1 MQILRHIGERSHEL
15 VGSVVTLGNF
25 DGIHLGHQA
34 LIAGAVSDS
43 KKLALPSVVLTFEP
57 HPLSVLAPDRAP
69 KLILAHKDKMQLLQ
83 TFGVDIVAVQ
93 HFDLAFAALSA
104 EDFVRD
110 LLVRRLKARKIWVG
124 KDLRFGQGRSG
135 EVEDLRRWGRELG
148 FEVAVVE
155 PILVDGNRVSSSRIR
170 EFLRDGRVDAVK
182 TMLGRYHFISG
193 RVVEGHR
200 RGKDLGFPTA
210 NLSSRAEV
218 LPLDGIYATLFRLGP
233 RVLLSVSS
241 VGLNPTFGAGPRTV
255 ESFIMGFD
263 ENIYGEAAQL
273 SFVKRI
279 RNEIKFSSVSD
290 LVAQIR
296 NDVRDAEAIL
306 HGVRID
312 KVASALP

>member
-1 MQILRHIGERSHEL
+1 
-15 VGSVVTLGNF
+15 
-25 DGIHLGHQA
+25 
-34 LIAGAVSDS
+34 VSDS

-210 NLSSRAEV
+210 NLSSRTEV

-233 RVLLSVSS
+233 RVLQSVSS